1 MLSAMILP
9 FPSLSKVLITLEAH
23 FGKSYLIDELLTRFI
38 ISVEVQPPSMSH
50 EPICKGTLAF
60 IDILFRQFKTNSAI
74 GFPSKHF
81 PFCGR
86 GEFR

>member
-9 FPSLSKVLITLEAH
+9 FPRLSKLSITLEAH

-38 ISVEVQPPSMSH
+38 TSVEVQPPSISH
-50 EPICKGTLAF
+50 GPICKGTLAF
-60 IDILFRQFKTNSAI
+60 IDNLFRQFKINSAI
-74 GFPSKHF
+74 GFLYKHF

-86 GEFR
+86 REFR